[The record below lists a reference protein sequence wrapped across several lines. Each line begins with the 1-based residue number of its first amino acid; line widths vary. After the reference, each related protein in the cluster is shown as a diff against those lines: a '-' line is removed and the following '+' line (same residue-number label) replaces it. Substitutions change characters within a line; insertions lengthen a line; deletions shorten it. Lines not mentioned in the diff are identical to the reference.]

1 VPPLLH
7 NTDGD
12 PLEFHTVTFKIKS
25 AEAAFSALAS
35 LAWGHSSE
43 DLLQDAE
50 FGKDGKVRR
59 VEIPWAK
66 KGNKIIASWNN
77 TILGHIRIEDDLLIA
92 DVNSQRRAGRLH
104 SEIKKRLGAAAVHQS
119 TVARPIEESMADA
132 KNRRSVQSGDD
143 DDINEMFSL
152 NPEMKKQAQA
162 VMQKQVEA
170 WVHQKIPALGGRTP
184 LQAVRDSDGREMVEA
199 LLLGWERS
207 VKDLPGG
214 LVPDLNAVRRLL
226 NL

>member
-1 VPPLLH
+1 
-7 NTDGD
+7 
-12 PLEFHTVTFKIKS
+12 
-25 AEAAFSALAS
+25 
-35 LAWGHSSE
+35 
-43 DLLQDAE
+43 
-50 FGKDGKVRR
+50 
-59 VEIPWAK
+59 
-66 KGNKIIASWNN
+66 
-77 TILGHIRIEDDLLIA
+77 
-92 DVNSQRRAGRLH
+92 
-104 SEIKKRLGAAAVHQS
+104 
-119 TVARPIEESMADA
+119 MADA